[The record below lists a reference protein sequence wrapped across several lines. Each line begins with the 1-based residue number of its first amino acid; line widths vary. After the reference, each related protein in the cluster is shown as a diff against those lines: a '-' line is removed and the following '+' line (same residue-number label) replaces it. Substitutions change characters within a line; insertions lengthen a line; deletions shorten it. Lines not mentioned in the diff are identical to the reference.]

1 MEHMTYEL
9 ESVDRTKQTPFN
21 GWNKINRAKTSFVDN
36 AKIKRGGKEV
46 NLQEYI
52 DDNNQDCTIYQVY
65 EKYRGDKKL
74 TAAALN
80 TLSHT
85 ISDELAEINDLPTA
99 FMAMAAAEKAWKKLP
114 LKVREEF
121 GNDINRFQ
129 KTGISWAQEKIKAY
143 EALQEAQKPKDP
155 VVVQPGETIN
165 QGGVVTNG

>member
-1 MEHMTYEL
+1 MEHLKYAL
-9 ESVDRTKQTPFN
+9 ETINRDKKTPFN
-21 GWNKINRAKTSFVDN
+21 SWNKINRAKTTFVDN
-36 AKIKRGGKEV
+36 PKIKRGGKEV
-46 NLQEYI
+46 NLQKYI
-52 DDNNQDCTIYQVY
+52 DENNQDCTIYQVY

-85 ISDELAEINDLPTA
+85 ISDELTEINDLPTA

-143 EALQEAQKPKDP
+143 ETMQEAQKPKDT
-155 VVVQPGETIN
+155 VITVPGETIN
-165 QGGVVTNG
+165 QKGVVANG

>member
-1 MEHMTYEL
+1 MEHIKYEL
-9 ESVDRTKQTPFN
+9 ETIDRATPTPFN
-21 GWNKINRAKTSFVDN
+21 GWNKTNRAKTSFVDN

-52 DDNNQDCTIYQVY
+52 DNNNQDCTIYQVY

-85 ISDELAEINDLPTA
+85 ISDELTEINDLPTA

-143 EALQEAQKPKDP
+143 EAMQEAQKPKDTVATIP
-155 VVVQPGETIN
+155 SGTIN
-165 QGGVVTNG
+165 KEGVVANG